1 MSLGKDD
8 PQMRLLHQNVAQKHS
23 KQVTSW
29 ANYFSWYTSLF
40 VCKNLH
46 MQPTL
51 LEKRVIQKS
60 SQSQRNIAG
69 PLEKFID
76 SMGFTDELILMQRI
90 LRFLLNVYRN
100 LHFLCIF
107 GRPLAWA

>member
-1 MSLGKDD
+1 
-8 PQMRLLHQNVAQKHS
+8 
-23 KQVTSW
+23 
-29 ANYFSWYTSLF
+29 
-40 VCKNLH
+40 
-46 MQPTL
+46 MQPML

-60 SQSQRNIAG
+60 SQSQRNIAE